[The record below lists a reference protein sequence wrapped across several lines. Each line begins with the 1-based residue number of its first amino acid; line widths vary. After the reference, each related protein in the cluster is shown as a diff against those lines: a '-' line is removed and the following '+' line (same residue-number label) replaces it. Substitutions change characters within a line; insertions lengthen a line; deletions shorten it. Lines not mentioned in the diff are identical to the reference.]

1 MTLNVIINTVKFLK
15 DDFYMNNKIKEYRL
29 KQGLTLEELANSCNL
44 SIGYISHLETGTRTN
59 PSLNVLNRIAQA
71 LNINISELLA
81 N

>member
-59 PSLNVLNRIAQA
+59 PSLNVLNRIAHHIQKR
-71 LNINISELLA
+71 I
-81 N
+81 